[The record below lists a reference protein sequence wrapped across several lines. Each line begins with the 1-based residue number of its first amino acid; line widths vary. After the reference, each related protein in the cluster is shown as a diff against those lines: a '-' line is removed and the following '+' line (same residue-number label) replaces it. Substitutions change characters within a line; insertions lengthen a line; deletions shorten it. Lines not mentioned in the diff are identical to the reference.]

1 MNALVIDDEPLA
13 RSELKYL
20 LEQCYE
26 IDFVDEGANRSDMIQ
41 KFESNVFHVV
51 FLDVQ
56 LRDESGLDL
65 AKQLN
70 QLLNPPMIVFAT
82 AYDEY
87 AVKAFER
94 NATDYILK
102 PFELNRIRQTVSRV
116 NEKYLAMN
124 VQEQHLNSNK
134 KFPIHMHD
142 RIILVDP
149 IDIFAIEVQHGETTI
164 YTKDKEYKSNE
175 PLTLWEKRLNKR
187 DFIRVHRSFM
197 LRIDTI
203 SEIQPWFNHTYQ
215 VTLNNG
221 LNIPIGR
228 SYLKEFRNRIGF

>member
-1 MNALVIDDEPLA
+1 MNVLVIDDEPLA

-26 IDFVDEGANRSDMIQ
+26 IDFVDEGADGSEMIQ
-41 KFESNVFHVV
+41 KFEDNIFHAV
-51 FLDVQ
+51 FLDIQ
-56 LRDESGLDL
+56 LRNESGLDL

-70 QLLNPPMIVFAT
+70 QLMYPPIIVFAT
-82 AYDEY
+82 AYDDY

-102 PFELNRIRQTVSRV
+102 PFDLNRIKQTVSRV

-124 VQEQHLNSNK
+124 VQDQHLNPHK
-134 KFPIHMHD
+134 KYPIYVDD
-142 RIILVDP
+142 RILLIDP
-149 IDIFAIEVQHGETTI
+149 VDIFAIEVQRGETTI
-164 YTKDKEYKSNE
+164 FTKDQEYKSNE

-197 LRIDTI
+197 LRIDSI

-215 VTLNNG
+215 TTLKNG
-221 LNIPIGR
+221 LKIPVSR
-228 SYLKEFRNRIGF
+228 SYLKVFRSRIGF

>member
-26 IDFVDEGANRSDMIQ
+26 IDFVDEGANRSEMFQ
-41 KFESNVFHVV
+41 KIESNVFHVV
-51 FLDVQ
+51 FLDIQ
-56 LRDESGLDL
+56 LREESGLDL

-70 QLLNPPMIVFAT
+70 QLMYPPMIVFAT

-102 PFELNRIRQTVSRV
+102 PFDLNRIKQTVSRV
-116 NEKYLAMN
+116 NEKYLVMN
-124 VQEQHLNSNK
+124 IQEQHLNPNK
-134 KFPIHMHD
+134 KFPIHVDD
-142 RIILVDP
+142 RILLVDP

-164 YTKDKEYKSNE
+164 YTKDKEHKSNE

-203 SEIQPWFNHTYQ
+203 SEIQPWFNHTYR

-221 LNIPIGR
+221 LKIPVSR